1 MRHGWGSVVR
11 ELGVS
16 ALVLIYS
23 WFLVCE
29 AVLSPPRASLAFSA
43 RLIFVLAGRILV
55 VLLSPFQLVSECG
68 PCSRAGCWL
77 HPWGPLAARAQP
89 SGSGNVWECWFR
101 RERPVPNGPTRWKR
115 VGNKARK
122 FWLWETL
129 TDLEGAAPACVPLYP
144 PHVIDRG
151 VQDKG

>member
-16 ALVLIYS
+16 TLVLIYS

-29 AVLSPPRASLAFSA
+29 AVLSPPRALLAFSA

-68 PCSRAGCWL
+68 PCRRGGL
-77 HPWGPLAARAQP
+77 LASPVGP
-89 SGSGNVWECWFR
+89 SGCTSSALRLWECLGMLVQG
-101 RERPVPNGPTRWKR
+101 RE
-115 VGNKARK
+115 
-122 FWLWETL
+122 
-129 TDLEGAAPACVPLYP
+129 ACP
-144 PHVIDRG
+144 
-151 VQDKG
+151 